1 MVGFWPKKRAAS
13 LLILLLSAM
22 TKLSTTQEKTA
33 RNNERTILHALAVV
47 TQKRV
52 SEMTGVSESRISR
65 MKDGDLETLCAGL
78 AALNLKLVPADAY
91 VVSEVEYRFMAE
103 QMIRHYQAVIE
114 EP

>member
-1 MVGFWPKKRAAS
+1 
-13 LLILLLSAM
+13 M
-22 TKLSTTQEKTA
+22 TKLSTTQQKTA

-78 AALNLKLVPADAY
+78 AALNLKLVPADAH

-114 EP
+114 EDDNRG